1 MPSLVTHAEAD
12 SSDQELRELHEELL
26 QQVCAC
32 QKCCVQLLSGAACRS
47 LPGRQ
52 LTTQMEPVQIA
63 ERKKLH
69 QNLMKRLKKEP
80 ALATVSQPDLKL
92 WFALPTALAHRPI
105 SLPHLPNLI
114 HYCDILHCYRHIAG
128 R

>member
-1 MPSLVTHAEAD
+1 MSEVLCPALVRCSLQKSAGPATH
-12 SSDQELRELHEELL
+12 HTN
-26 QQVCAC
+26 
-32 QKCCVQLLSGAACRS
+32 GI
-47 LPGRQ
+47 
-52 LTTQMEPVQIA
+52 VQIA